1 MREVAHEMS
10 LGKRMAGDHGLNFPG
25 YVIPSAWYKTV
36 KLPSGRPDVYAIHI
50 LAAFV
55 EMYQPVSIHD
65 PSAPGSVRLEK
76 KYPGDKYVATYRTI
90 AARFDMPI
98 KRTREAIYRLLAS
111 GVLILELRTITVNG
125 LTMSN
130 IPHWDINTK
139 ILADITFPH

>member
-1 MREVAHEMS
+1 MSKMAHEIP
-10 LGKRMAGDHGLNFPG
+10 LAELNNILNFPG
-25 YVIPSAWYKTV
+25 LVMPRTWRTTV
-36 KLPSGRPDVYAIHI
+36 TLPDGKPDFYGMLI
-50 LAAFV
+50 LADFID
-55 EMYQPVSIHD
+55 MHQPVSVYD